1 MHVKEL
7 LVRYMDLQRPNS
19 RAGACTKKPAGGSME
34 THQDPTVRCMQ
45 ANMLS
50 LNGLKRADIY
60 EYTHKDSSK
69 QQWQQSYSRVSQYV
83 SNF

>member
-45 ANMLS
+45 ANIPPPLDRRLAQAQRFETCGYLRVHS
-50 LNGLKRADIY
+50 QGLKQAAMA
-60 EYTHKDSSK
+60 TVL
-69 QQWQQSYSRVSQYV
+69 Q
-83 SNF
+83 